1 MLSRHC
7 PETLL
12 PPGSHLS
19 SRRHDRA
26 RAGRGAPETRRC
38 RGTDWHLPGAPRGP
52 HTGAH
57 RPLLLH
63 AAQRRGHRVVRARSS
78 TLTAAPA
85 TAALECRH
93 PDPPAVNEGHTSD
106 AVNSDMGEHSK
117 ATGVHTQAHART
129 RRTPLIMLS
138 EKSHTQEYRA
148 ASFHF

>member
-7 PETLL
+7 TETRL
-12 PPGSHLS
+12 PPRSPLS

-26 RAGRGAPETRRC
+26 RARRRAPETRRC
-38 RGTDWHLPGAPRGP
+38 RVQPPRSPPRAPRRCSQATTPTRGP
-52 HTGAH
+52 
-57 RPLLLH
+57 
-63 AAQRRGHRVVRARSS
+63 AQRAQGRATRSS
-78 TLTAAPA
+78 AFTAAPA
-85 TAALECRH
+85 TAALECRR
-93 PDPPAVNEGHTSD
+93 PDPPAVNQGHTSD

-129 RRTPLIMLS
+129 RRAPLIMLS